1 MAAAAFSIRGYAA
14 SMRSEAAAEGRR
26 PLGIEHLPPI
36 KAPRFRWWADE
47 LASAV
52 AAAAA
57 AAAPSLRRSPGKAKP
72 PKKRSIS
79 DLFAAAPP
87 LDVPPAGDSGCNEQT
102 VVDGDEA
109 LCAIVRR
116 AKEEKKRK
124 RRLQE
129 EQEETAAA
137 AAPDSSGGR
146 DPRRNFAATKEVLE
160 NSNLP
165 DGLDACPS
173 QKPEPSQHRRKERER
188 SKKGKINSARKKA
201 DTKKCIDNNK
211 VGKVGKSRN
220 LGKSLPRQGILKY
233 TEHTSVIMAN
243 EKDVNS
249 KGNEVIELCCKSVKR
264 VKFSEADGVI
274 DSKTQS
280 CELPKRQSLCKLFS
294 DAMASL
300 SSLSS
305 SSSASIEGDKC
316 ITAESSS
323 SDMPKEPFTKTTDA
337 NKHCDDEDSAEP
349 SNRQMS
355 APFIDL
361 NMTPPECTDLEC
373 TYDSNLEV
381 PNLEH
386 THDETLSSDAEL
398 LAGGENLMNLSFGS
412 QGLESQPPTTDFDNI
427 KSSRSAG
434 TFLHGEPINVSDI
447 VAVGSPLSLREL
459 GETRRGCSNVSV
471 KDTRTTSTSPCAF
484 PDHTFQDSFQ
494 QHKTWFSSN
503 VNNVGSQLSRE
514 CNVSRSKE
522 LYSRSELN
530 VQHECSPSTGQTV
543 RLMGKDLTVCTT
555 RGESFTETAQKHTGT
570 STNDYLKT
578 NGLLPQGQPFFSLQA
593 QSFPNVAVNSTGAT
607 QASTHHAS
615 TSQAHFGYRTP
626 HDFSHPFPA
635 ANVFPGVR
643 LPYENRYRDFSNSRT
658 NQTFL
663 LGCPPLPN
671 HSSAAFHQN
680 TPHPWRYFSNPIA
693 GEEPPAAPFLPI
705 TGQHGTP
712 PSVFHANS
720 PRQHVGHSA
729 RSSVCALNSVSYTL
743 SHPGRVV
750 QEVSNSTRDA
760 ALQSRNTE
768 NRTGRAVPENSKASS
783 SCRSVQKRSGPVKLI
798 PGAKHILVPSDSTH
812 GDSMPVYSCFSFGS
826 RSGNAAGSQN
836 KGA

>member
-14 SMRSEAAAEGRR
+14 SMRTEAAAEGRR

-57 AAAPSLRRSPGKAKP
+57 AAAPSPRRLPGKAKP

-87 LDVPPAGDSGCNEQT
+87 LDVSPAGGSGCNEQT

-137 AAPDSSGGR
+137 AAPESSGGR
-146 DPRRNFAATKEVLE
+146 DPRNNFAATKEVLE
-160 NSNLP
+160 NSNLS

-173 QKPEPSQHRRKERER
+173 QKPEPSQHRRRERER

-201 DTKKCIDNNK
+201 DTKKCIDNSK
-211 VGKVGKSRN
+211 VGEVGKSRN

-274 DSKTQS
+274 DIKTQS

-300 SSLSS
+300 SSFSP

-316 ITAESSS
+316 ITAESST

-373 TYDSNLEV
+373 TYDSNLE
-381 PNLEH
+381 
-386 THDETLSSDAEL
+386 
-398 LAGGENLMNLSFGS
+398 
-412 QGLESQPPTTDFDNI
+412 GLESQPPTTDFDTI
-427 KSSRSAG
+427 KSSRWAG

-447 VAVGSPLSLREL
+447 AAVGSPLSLREL

-471 KDTRTTSTSPCAF
+471 KDTRTTSTSPCAL

-522 LYSRSELN
+522 LYSRCELN

-555 RGESFTETAQKHTGT
+555 RGESFTETAQKHT
-570 STNDYLKT
+570 
-578 NGLLPQGQPFFSLQA
+578 
-593 QSFPNVAVNSTGAT
+593 VNSTGAT
-607 QASTHHAS
+607 QASTYHAS

-680 TPHPWRYFSNPIA
+680 TPRPWRYFSNSIA

-812 GDSMPVYSCFSFGS
+812 GDSMPVYSCLSFGS

-836 KGA
+836 RGA

>member
-1 MAAAAFSIRGYAA
+1 
-14 SMRSEAAAEGRR
+14 
-26 PLGIEHLPPI
+26 
-36 KAPRFRWWADE
+36 
-47 LASAV
+47 
-52 AAAAA
+52 
-57 AAAPSLRRSPGKAKP
+57 
-72 PKKRSIS
+72 IS

-373 TYDSNLEV
+373 TYDSNLE
-381 PNLEH
+381 
-386 THDETLSSDAEL
+386 
-398 LAGGENLMNLSFGS
+398 
-412 QGLESQPPTTDFDNI
+412 GLESQPPTTDFDNI

-503 VNNVGSQLSRE
+503 VDNVGSQLSRE

-555 RGESFTETAQKHTGT
+555 RGESFTETAQKHTGI
-570 STNDYLKT
+570 
-578 NGLLPQGQPFFSLQA
+578 
-593 QSFPNVAVNSTGAT
+593 NSTGAT

>member
-373 TYDSNLEV
+373 TYDSNLE
-381 PNLEH
+381 
-386 THDETLSSDAEL
+386 
-398 LAGGENLMNLSFGS
+398 
-412 QGLESQPPTTDFDNI
+412 GLESQPPTTDFDNI

-503 VNNVGSQLSRE
+503 VDNVGSQLSRE

-555 RGESFTETAQKHTGT
+555 RGESFTETAQKHT
-570 STNDYLKT
+570 
-578 NGLLPQGQPFFSLQA
+578 
-593 QSFPNVAVNSTGAT
+593 VNSTGAT

>member
-57 AAAPSLRRSPGKAKP
+57 AAAPSPRRSPGKAKP

-79 DLFAAAPP
+79 DLFTAAPP
-87 LDVPPAGDSGCNEQT
+87 LDVSPAGDSGCNEQT

-137 AAPDSSGGR
+137 AAPESSGGR
-146 DPRRNFAATKEVLE
+146 DPRSNFAATKEVLE

-173 QKPEPSQHRRKERER
+173 QKPESSQHRRKERER
-188 SKKGKINSARKKA
+188 SKKGKINTARKKA
-201 DTKKCIDNNK
+201 DAKKCINNSK
-211 VGKVGKSRN
+211 AGKVGKSRD

-233 TEHTSVIMAN
+233 AEHTSVIMAN

-305 SSSASIEGDKC
+305 SSSTSIEGDKC

-323 SDMPKEPFTKTTDA
+323 FDMTKEAFTKTKDA
-337 NKHCDDEDSAEP
+337 NKHCDIQHSAEP
-349 SNRQMS
+349 SNREMS

-361 NMTPPECTDLEC
+361 NMTPPECTDLDC
-373 TYDSNLEV
+373 TYDSNLE
-381 PNLEH
+381 
-386 THDETLSSDAEL
+386 
-398 LAGGENLMNLSFGS
+398 
-412 QGLESQPPTTDFDNI
+412 GLESQPPAADFDNI

-447 VAVGSPLSLREL
+447 AGGGSPLSLREL
-459 GETRRGCSNVSV
+459 GETRRGCSNVSI
-471 KDTRTTSTSPCAF
+471 KDTRTMSTSPCAL

-530 VQHECSPSTGQTV
+530 VQHECSPSMGQTV

-555 RGESFTETAQKHTGT
+555 RGESFAQTAQKHT
-570 STNDYLKT
+570 
-578 NGLLPQGQPFFSLQA
+578 
-593 QSFPNVAVNSTGAT
+593 VNSTSAT
-607 QASTHHAS
+607 QASTYHAS

-635 ANVFPGVR
+635 ANLFSGVR
-643 LPYENRYRDFSNSRT
+643 LPYENRYADFSNSRT

-680 TPHPWRYFSNPIA
+680 MPRPWRYFSDPIA
-693 GEEPPAAPFLPI
+693 GEEPPAASFLPV

-712 PSVFHANS
+712 PSAFHANS

-729 RSSVCALNSVSYTL
+729 RSSVCPLNSVSYTL

-750 QEVSNSTRDA
+750 QEVSNCTRDA

-768 NRTGRAVPENSKASS
+768 NQTGRAVPNNSEASS
-783 SCRSVQKRSGPVKLI
+783 SCHTVQKRSGPLKLT

-812 GDSMPVYSCFSFGS
+812 GDSMPVYSCLSFGS

>member
-373 TYDSNLEV
+373 TYDSNLE
-381 PNLEH
+381 
-386 THDETLSSDAEL
+386 
-398 LAGGENLMNLSFGS
+398 
-412 QGLESQPPTTDFDNI
+412 GLESQPPTTDFDNI

-555 RGESFTETAQKHTGT
+555 RGESFTETAQKHT
-570 STNDYLKT
+570 
-578 NGLLPQGQPFFSLQA
+578 
-593 QSFPNVAVNSTGAT
+593 VNSTGAT

>member
-1 MAAAAFSIRGYAA
+1 
-14 SMRSEAAAEGRR
+14 
-26 PLGIEHLPPI
+26 
-36 KAPRFRWWADE
+36 
-47 LASAV
+47 
-52 AAAAA
+52 
-57 AAAPSLRRSPGKAKP
+57 
-72 PKKRSIS
+72 
-79 DLFAAAPP
+79 
-87 LDVPPAGDSGCNEQT
+87 Q
-102 VVDGDEA
+102 
-109 LCAIVRR
+109 
-116 AKEEKKRK
+116 
-124 RRLQE
+124 
-129 EQEETAAA
+129 
-137 AAPDSSGGR
+137 
-146 DPRRNFAATKEVLE
+146 EVLE

-373 TYDSNLEV
+373 TYDSNLE
-381 PNLEH
+381 
-386 THDETLSSDAEL
+386 
-398 LAGGENLMNLSFGS
+398 
-412 QGLESQPPTTDFDNI
+412 GLESQPPTTDFDNI

-503 VNNVGSQLSRE
+503 VDNVGSQLSRE

-555 RGESFTETAQKHTGT
+555 RGESFTETAQKHT
-570 STNDYLKT
+570 
-578 NGLLPQGQPFFSLQA
+578 
-593 QSFPNVAVNSTGAT
+593 VNSTGAT

>member
-1 MAAAAFSIRGYAA
+1 
-14 SMRSEAAAEGRR
+14 
-26 PLGIEHLPPI
+26 
-36 KAPRFRWWADE
+36 
-47 LASAV
+47 
-52 AAAAA
+52 
-57 AAAPSLRRSPGKAKP
+57 P

-373 TYDSNLEV
+373 TYDSNLE
-381 PNLEH
+381 
-386 THDETLSSDAEL
+386 
-398 LAGGENLMNLSFGS
+398 
-412 QGLESQPPTTDFDNI
+412 GLESQPPTTDFDNI

-503 VNNVGSQLSRE
+503 VDNVGSQLSRE

-555 RGESFTETAQKHTGT
+555 RGESFTETAQKHT
-570 STNDYLKT
+570 
-578 NGLLPQGQPFFSLQA
+578 
-593 QSFPNVAVNSTGAT
+593 VNSTGAT